1 MIILRTFQKAFAT
14 AEQVR
19 YRHTTNQFHIAV
31 STAWERRNIST
42 AQQTQLIITIIIIT
56 HVYVDQGWA
65 IVLARGPLCGSGG
78 WRRAA
83 PFKMIAF
90 IS

>member
-1 MIILRTFQKAFAT
+1 MWLKRSFYTLPMADNNYCAT
-14 AEQVR
+14 MLARSSLHGVR
-19 YRHTTNQFHIAV
+19 LDSDNR
-31 STAWERRNIST
+31 
-42 AQQTQLIITIIIIT
+42 L
-56 HVYVDQGWA
+56 DQGWA

>member
-1 MIILRTFQKAFAT
+1 MSLDKVNSQLHALSVLIPMKEHITLSNPVILG
-14 AEQVR
+14 
-19 YRHTTNQFHIAV
+19 
-31 STAWERRNIST
+31 
-42 AQQTQLIITIIIIT
+42 
-56 HVYVDQGWA
+56 QGWA
-65 IVLARGPLCGSGG
+65 IVLAQGPLCGSGG